1 MKNKVTVIGAGNVG
15 ASTALYIAERGLA
28 DVTLID
34 RPEMDGMPQGKALD
48 MEEAAP
54 LWHKGVRMTGSTNLA
69 DVAGSDVVVMT
80 AGFPR
85 KPGMSRTDLLKAN
98 ADIIKPAAEAVKQY
112 APNAYV
118 VVVTNPL
125 DVMAWYFS
133 HTAGFPRKPGMSR
146 TDLLKA
152 NADIIKP
159 AAEAVKQYAPNAYV
173 VVVTNP
179 LDVMAWYFSHITGF
193 PANRV
198 IGMAGI
204 LDSARFRAF
213 LAMELGVSGADIQAM
228 VLGGHGDSM
237 VPVTQYTV
245 AGGIPV
251 SELIPAD
258 RLTQIVQ
265 RTRDGGAEIVKLL
278 KTGSA
283 YYAPAMSAV
292 EMVEAIL
299 LDQKRLVPCSVA
311 LNGEYGL
318 KDLFIGVPIVLG
330 GKGVER
336 IVSLKLSEA
345 DQAALHKSAKDVADM
360 IAELKS

>member
-1 MKNKVTVIGAGNVG
+1 MKNKVAVIGAGNVG
-15 ASTALYIAERGLA
+15 ASAALYIAERGLA

-34 RPEMDGMPQGKALD
+34 RPEMEGMPQGKALD

-54 LWHKGVRMTGSTNLA
+54 LWHKGVRVTGATDLSA
-69 DVAGSDVVVMT
+69 VKGADVVVMT

-85 KPGMSRTDLLKAN
+85 KPGMSRSDLLKAN
-98 ADIIKPAAEAVKQY
+98 AEIIKPAAEAVKQH
-112 APNAYV
+112 APNAIV

-125 DVMAWYFS
+125 DVMAWYFGHVS
-133 HTAGFPRKPGMSR
+133 GLPR
-146 TDLLKA
+146 
-152 NADIIKP
+152 
-159 AAEAVKQYAPNAYV
+159 E
-173 VVVTNP
+173 
-179 LDVMAWYFSHITGF
+179 
-193 PANRV
+193 RV

-213 LAMELGVSGADIQAM
+213 LAQELNISGSDIQAM

-237 VPVTQYTV
+237 VPVTRYTV
-245 AGGIPV
+245 AGGVPV
-251 SELIPAD
+251 EELIAPE
-258 RLTQIVQ
+258 RLEQIVQ

-311 LNGEYGL
+311 LKGEYGL
-318 KDLFIGVPIVLG
+318 KDLFIGVPIILG
-330 GKGVER
+330 GKGMEKIVE
-336 IVSLKLSEA
+336 LKLSDA
-345 DQAALHKSAKDVADM
+345 DRAALHKSAKDVADM
-360 IAELKS
+360 IAELKG

>member
-1 MKNKVTVIGAGNVG
+1 VKNKVAVIGAGNVG

-34 RPEMDGMPQGKALD
+34 RPEMEGMPQGKALD
-48 MEEAAP
+48 MQEAAP
-54 LWHKGVRMTGSTNLA
+54 LWHKGPQLTGATDLA
-69 DVAGSDVVVMT
+69 AVKGSDVVVMT

-98 ADIIKPAAEAVKQY
+98 ADIVRPAAEAVKQH
-112 APNAYV
+112 APNAIV

-133 HTAGFPRKPGMSR
+133 H
-146 TDLLKA
+146 
-152 NADIIKP
+152 
-159 AAEAVKQYAPNAYV
+159 V
-173 VVVTNP
+173 
-179 LDVMAWYFSHITGF
+179 TGF
-193 PANRV
+193 PKQRV
-198 IGMAGI
+198 LGMAGI

-213 LAMELGVSGADIQAM
+213 LAMELGVSGSDIQAM

-237 VPVTQYTV
+237 VPVTRYTV

-251 SELIPAD
+251 EELIAPE
-258 RLTQIVQ
+258 RLAQIVQ

-299 LDQKRLVPCSVA
+299 LDQKRLVPCSVG

-330 GKGVER
+330 AKGVEK
-336 IVSLKLSEA
+336 IVQLKLSDT
-345 DQAALHKSAKDVADM
+345 DQAALAKSAKDVADM
-360 IAELKS
+360 IKELKG

>member
-1 MKNKVTVIGAGNVG
+1 MKNKVAVIGAGNVG
-15 ASTALYIAERGLA
+15 ASAALYIAERGLA

-34 RPEMDGMPQGKALD
+34 RPEMEGMPQGKALD

-54 LWHKGVRMTGSTNLA
+54 LWHKGPKVTGATDLA
-69 DVAGSDVVVMT
+69 AVKGSDVVVMT

-98 ADIIKPAAEAVKQY
+98 ADIIKPAAEAVKQH
-112 APNAYV
+112 APNATV

-125 DVMAWYFS
+125 DVMAWYFGHVS
-133 HTAGFPRKPGMSR
+133 GLPKH
-146 TDLLKA
+146 
-152 NADIIKP
+152 
-159 AAEAVKQYAPNAYV
+159 
-173 VVVTNP
+173 
-179 LDVMAWYFSHITGF
+179 
-193 PANRV
+193 RV
-198 IGMAGI
+198 LGMAGI

-213 LAMELGVSGADIQAM
+213 LAMELGISGADIQAM

-237 VPVTQYTV
+237 VPITKYTV

-251 SELIPAD
+251 EELIAPE
-258 RLTQIVQ
+258 RLAQIVQ

-318 KDLFIGVPIVLG
+318 KDLFIGVPIILG
-330 GKGVER
+330 GKGVEK
-336 IVSLKLSEA
+336 IVQLKLSDS
-345 DQAALHKSAKDVADM
+345 DQAALNKSAKDVADM
-360 IAELKS
+360 IAELKG

>member
-1 MKNKVTVIGAGNVG
+1 VKNKVAVIGAGNVG
-15 ASTALYIAERGLA
+15 ASAALYIAERGLA

-34 RPEMDGMPQGKALD
+34 RPEMEGMPQGKALD

-54 LWHKGVRMTGSTNLA
+54 LWHRGVRMTGASDLSA
-69 DVAGSDVVVMT
+69 VKGSDVVVMT

-85 KPGMSRTDLLKAN
+85 KPGMSRSDLLKAN
-98 ADIIKPAAEAVKQY
+98 AEIVKPAAEAVKQH
-112 APNAYV
+112 APNAIV

-125 DVMAWYFS
+125 DVMAWYFGHVS
-133 HTAGFPRKPGMSR
+133 GLPR
-146 TDLLKA
+146 
-152 NADIIKP
+152 
-159 AAEAVKQYAPNAYV
+159 E
-173 VVVTNP
+173 
-179 LDVMAWYFSHITGF
+179 
-193 PANRV
+193 RV

-213 LAMELGVSGADIQAM
+213 LAQELGISGADIQAM

-237 VPVTQYTV
+237 VPRYTV

-251 SELIPAD
+251 EELIAPE
-258 RLTQIVQ
+258 RLAQIVQ

-299 LDQKRLVPCSVA
+299 LDQKRLVPCSVS
-311 LNGEYGL
+311 LKGEYGL
-318 KDLFIGVPIVLG
+318 KDLFIGVPIILG
-330 GKGVER
+330 GKGVEK
-336 IVSLKLSEA
+336 IVQLKLSDA
-345 DQAALHKSAKDVADM
+345 DQAALAKSAKDVADM
-360 IAELKS
+360 IAELKG